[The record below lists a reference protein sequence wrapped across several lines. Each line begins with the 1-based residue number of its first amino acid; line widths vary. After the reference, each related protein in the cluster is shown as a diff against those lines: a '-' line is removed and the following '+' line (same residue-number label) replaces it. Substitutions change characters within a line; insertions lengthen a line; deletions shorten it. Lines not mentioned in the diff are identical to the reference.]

1 MFSFIKPQITLW
13 FQLRMKYLRDNLY
26 LFPVFILLLIGYA
39 EYPHALHKVQKSNV
53 LLGGEPLIIIIL
65 TLFGIMLSSRN
76 VIKQFN
82 HLRLFLK
89 GAWIYLAI
97 LTSSL
102 PAIFGWT
109 GKPPGIPGVLVYPG
123 PLSLLIFFAWVVEL
137 KYCTKDNFSKF
148 ASDFSNA
155 ILGGLWVFATVR
167 YAQSPLCVLLG
178 VLVTLIVLRRTRLQF
193 LMLSLFAIS
202 ILVVFLSMSEYYVR
216 DKFITIFSPLDDPY
230 GRGYTANQVRN
241 TIAVSGWIGV
251 ESTLHLPNATNQ
263 YMLSSIT
270 ESGGWLGLGTTVTLL
285 AVMLA
290 LIYERLKRITTDWLR
305 DYSIALLYMIVI
317 VSAINVVANLGL
329 TRAAGMGVPFV
340 SHNWFLAV
348 ICGFLVG
355 LAIQTPQLSGGMLS
369 SRVGHIDEGKKY
381 CCYMCGLFLSGPVN
395 SAMIDKFD
403 RVFCSIKCMRRAK
416 NHQSY
421 EYEAKGGEF

>member
-1 MFSFIKPQITLW
+1 MFSFINPQITLW

-202 ILVVFLSMSEYYVR
+202 ILVVFL
-216 DKFITIFSPLDDPY
+216 L
-230 GRGYTANQVRN
+230 
-241 TIAVSGWIGV
+241 
-251 ESTLHLPNATNQ
+251 
-263 YMLSSIT
+263 
-270 ESGGWLGLGTTVTLL
+270 
-285 AVMLA
+285 
-290 LIYERLKRITTDWLR
+290 
-305 DYSIALLYMIVI
+305 
-317 VSAINVVANLGL
+317 
-329 TRAAGMGVPFV
+329 
-340 SHNWFLAV
+340 
-348 ICGFLVG
+348 
-355 LAIQTPQLSGGMLS
+355 
-369 SRVGHIDEGKKY
+369 
-381 CCYMCGLFLSGPVN
+381 
-395 SAMIDKFD
+395 
-403 RVFCSIKCMRRAK
+403 
-416 NHQSY
+416 
-421 EYEAKGGEF
+421 